1 MDNFALDGK
10 GAKKL
15 GEARE
20 LAKLISENERLQ
32 EALLKVWSMLDES
45 VSDAI
50 SAHLDEVLTELHIEH
65 NVRII
70 LGGNKK
76 N

>member
-1 MDNFALDGK
+1 MPYPFKQADRED
-10 GAKKL
+10 KL
-15 GEARE
+15 E
-20 LAKLISENERLQ
+20 Q
-32 EALLKVWSMLDES
+32 ALLKVWSMLDES

-65 NVRII
+65 NVRVI

-76 N
+76 NEMG